1 MPDIVVET
9 PRLRLRQWR
18 DSDLEPMLAHINT
31 PAVKKHLNGVTTPE
45 QVAATIQRSRA
56 ALDELGFAFLAVER
70 ISDGLFL
77 GSAGFS
83 LIETP
88 AAAAALQGQVQIGWQ
103 LRVDAQGQGY
113 ATEAASHLLAHGFA
127 RHEWPIIYSQ
137 TSESNRPSWR
147 LMQRLGM
154 MRRAELDYADD
165 FFPPEDNP
173 TMIWS
178 ITREEFL
185 QS

>member
-1 MPDIVVET
+1 MAEVVVET
-9 PRLRLRQWR
+9 PRLLLRQWR
-18 DSDLEPMLAHINT
+18 GSDLDQMLAHINT
-31 PAVKKHLNGVTTPE
+31 PEVKKHLNGVTTPE
-45 QVAATIQRSRA
+45 QVAQTIERSRKA
-56 ALDELGFAFLAVER
+56 FAELGFAFLAMER
-70 ISDGLFL
+70 KSDGLFL

-83 LIETP
+83 LIENP
-88 AAAAALQGQVQIGWQ
+88 VAPGQLQGQVQIGWQ

-113 ATEAASHLLAHGFA
+113 ATEAASHLLDHGFA
-127 RHEWPIIYSQ
+127 RHGWPIVYSQ

-147 LMQRLGM
+147 LMQRLGLK
-154 MRRAELDYADD
+154 RRAELDYADD

-178 ITREEFL
+178 IAKEEFL